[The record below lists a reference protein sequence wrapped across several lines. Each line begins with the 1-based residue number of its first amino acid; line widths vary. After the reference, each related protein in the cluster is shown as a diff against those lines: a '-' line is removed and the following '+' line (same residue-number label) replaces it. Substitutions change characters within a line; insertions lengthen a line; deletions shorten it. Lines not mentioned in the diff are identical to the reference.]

1 MLVLTVKQPWAWLIF
16 NGKDVENRTWYT
28 KVRGKVGIH
37 SSAKLDTS
45 AYTELVTAGHALPK
59 EEDLVYG
66 AILGTVDIIDCTR
79 TYKSIWKDPGSFGF
93 ILSDQQEFDTP
104 IKCKGKLNFWSYDI
118 PENDIKYK
126 VERNETI

>member
-28 KVRGKVGIH
+28 RVRGKVCIH
-37 SSAKLDTS
+37 SSAKLDTFS
-45 AYTELVTAGHALPK
+45 YTELVKAGYVLPN

-79 TYKSIWKDPGSFGF
+79 TYNSVWKDPGSFGF
-93 ILSDQQEFDTP
+93 ILSNQQEFDTP
-104 IKCKGKLNFWSYDI
+104 IKYKGRLNFWSYDI
-118 PENDIKYK
+118 LENDIKYK
-126 VERNETI
+126 GQSK